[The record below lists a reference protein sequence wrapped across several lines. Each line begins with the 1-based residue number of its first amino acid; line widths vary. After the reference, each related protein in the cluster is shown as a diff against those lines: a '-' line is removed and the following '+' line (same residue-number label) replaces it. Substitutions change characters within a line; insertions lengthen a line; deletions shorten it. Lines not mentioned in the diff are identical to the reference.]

1 MQLGSLIAFG
11 AYLGMAT
18 GPVQSLLG
26 LYMAWQRLRVSLGRV
41 SYLRQQP
48 LPQAS
53 VAGLAPPEDL
63 KGEVRLE
70 QLDFGY
76 REGPPVFN
84 NVSLSIPAGA
94 RVGIHG
100 RSGIGKSTLLDL
112 LQLHLRPQRGKIRID
127 GHDIGEFNPVLWR
140 SRIAVVPQDPVI
152 FRGTLIDN
160 VRYSVPGASDQ
171 DVEQAC
177 LRAGLWPLL
186 EKLPGG
192 LASLVSERGTSL
204 SGGERQ
210 RIALARALLQDPILL
225 LLDEP
230 TSAVDVDTELA
241 LVREIERLF
250 SGITQLIVSHRPSA
264 LAGVDLLLT
273 IEAGNIVVE
282 TAPTGGA
289 RYAC

>member
-1 MQLGSLIAFG
+1 M
-11 AYLGMAT
+11 
-18 GPVQSLLG
+18 
-26 LYMAWQRLRVSLGRV
+26 
-41 SYLRQQP
+41 
-48 LPQAS
+48 
-53 VAGLAPPEDL
+53 AGLAPPEDL

-152 FRGTLIDN
+152 FRTSPRASIIWTRRPSRTCLI
-160 VRYSVPGASDQ
+160 RPSSVG
-171 DVEQAC
+171 
-177 LRAGLWPLL
+177 PLL

-210 RIALARALLQDPILL
+210 RIALARALLQDPVLL